1 MGKFDFDNKVNEAFR
16 AGNKARKKEAVQD
29 TVESVDD
36 IQAQIDLFKEQA
48 GKSLE
53 IKNGRPYFGY
63 SLYLESNIKL
73 TKLPDGLII
82 EGTMDLDGCTGLTS
96 LPVGLTVKKGLYLRN
111 CTGLTSLSAGLTVGD
126 GLYLN
131 NCTGLTSLPAGL
143 NVGGLNLE
151 NCNGLTSLPADL
163 TISKNGGYICSV
175 PESLR
180 PFFEQFG
187 IKISNYGDVF
197 GQNWM
202 SKRHLVSQMDEAF
215 RAGNKARKKE
225 AVQDTVD
232 AVDSPVKW
240 ENQEIGRFMQSRG
253 IVTVKDCADV
263 DDMKMMQLLFG
274 ITNLF
279 TADLISGGP
288 MKFNELQLFTG
299 FKSLTW
305 QAAPELTEITLP
317 HTLERIITLSGLDM
331 DLLEIP
337 ASVTYI
343 SRKAFTGLNARKV
356 KFLGSGRLVL
366 PELVFASNQ
375 NIREIESERDLT
387 LEQWAFAQCG
397 RLRSVNAVDIT
408 DIDDLV
414 FLDCDDLESVDNLRS
429 TFRIGNYAFS
439 GCEKLRSVSCMSPN
453 LHSVGKCAFANCS
466 SLVTAEINGTDFL
479 DMPFAGCRSLKR
491 LSMPGCG
498 SIQSY
503 LFSTVMDDRATP
515 DGIVIETPENM
526 IDRIRQSLCM
536 LKNYTIVPTAPVSEA
551 FKAGNRARKKESAQ
565 NQTADIFSAVPDEPT
580 DLGDFLNKIR
590 TFLKTHSVE
599 QVESKPYMVGVPE
612 GKYVIDLPAKI
623 RRYNDDDP
631 QPEFMMIRPMGCE
644 VFICIDLFGTMA
656 SAYVESVEKLKAEDG
671 GTCRQTEQIGRP
683 HFTRSHMYANIDNPK
698 EKWIRFWTVLRAF
711 VSGEFRT
718 VNDLRDY
725 LHNSTMP
732 SEYVPD

>member
-1 MGKFDFDNKVNEAFR
+1 MGKFDFDNKANEAFK
-16 AGNKARKKEAVQD
+16 AGNRARKKE
-29 TVESVDD
+29 S
-36 IQAQIDLFKEQA
+36 
-48 GKSLE
+48 
-53 IKNGRPYFGY
+53 
-63 SLYLESNIKL
+63 
-73 TKLPDGLII
+73 
-82 EGTMDLDGCTGLTS
+82 
-96 LPVGLTVKKGLYLRN
+96 
-111 CTGLTSLSAGLTVGD
+111 
-126 GLYLN
+126 
-131 NCTGLTSLPAGL
+131 
-143 NVGGLNLE
+143 
-151 NCNGLTSLPADL
+151 
-163 TISKNGGYICSV
+163 
-175 PESLR
+175 
-180 PFFEQFG
+180 
-187 IKISNYGDVF
+187 
-197 GQNWM
+197 
-202 SKRHLVSQMDEAF
+202 
-215 RAGNKARKKE
+215 
-225 AVQDTVD
+225 VQDTVD

-240 ENQEIGRFMQSRG
+240 ENREIGRFMQSRG
-253 IVTVKDCADV
+253 IVTAKDCADV

-274 ITNLF
+274 ITNLY

-288 MKFNELQLFTG
+288 MKFNEFQLFTG

-317 HTLERIITLSGLDM
+317 HTLEKIIHLSGLDT

-366 PELVFASNQ
+366 PELVFATNQ
-375 NIREIESERDLT
+375 NIREIESERDLA

-397 RLRSVNAVDIT
+397 RLRSVKAVDIT

-414 FLDCDDLESVDNLRS
+414 FLDCNDLESVDNLRS
-429 TFRIGNYAFS
+429 TVRIGNYAFS
-439 GCEKLRSVSCMSPN
+439 GCEKLKSVSCMSPN
-453 LHSVGKCAFANCS
+453 LHCVGKYAFTNCS
-466 SLVTAEINGTDFL
+466 SLITAEINGTDFL
-479 DMPFAGCRSLKR
+479 DMPFIGCGSLKR
-491 LSMPGCG
+491 LSIPRCG

-503 LFSTVMDDRATP
+503 LFSTVMNDRATP
-515 DGIVIETPENM
+515 DGIVIEAPENM
-526 IDRIRQSLCM
+526 INRIRQSLCM

-551 FKAGNRARKKESAQ
+551 FRAGNRARKKESVQ
-565 NQTADIFSAVPDEPT
+565 NQIADIFGAVPDEPT

-599 QVESKPYMVGVPE
+599 QVESEPYMVGVPE
-612 GKYVIDLPAKI
+612 GKYIIDLPAKI